1 MNDLHKHTLLW
12 YIPNGYFEEVGMPQG
27 PFNDTV
33 MDHFMHPRNVGEIED
48 ADGVGE
54 AGSPVCGDMMT
65 LYLKISDDRIVDARF
80 KTFGCGAAIASGSMA
95 TEMLKGKTLEE
106 ASRMTNRDVL
116 DALGGL
122 PPAKEHCS
130 VLAEDAIRAAIEY
143 YQKKKGV

>member
-1 MNDLHKHTLLW
+1 MRYT
-12 YIPNGYFEEVGMPQG
+12 NGQFYGIFVRISLEEVAMAKG

-33 MDHFMHPRNVGEIED
+33 MNHFMNPRNVGEIED

-65 LYLKISDDRIVDARF
+65 LYLKIADNKIVDAKF

-130 VLAEDAIRAAIEY
+130 VLAEDAVRAAIEY
-143 YQKKKGV
+143 YQKKKGS